1 MKYKIQFLFIMLFVK
16 LIRIFPEKSRFA
28 FADFL
33 GGLGYK
39 LIKSRK
45 MTTLANLK
53 LAFPE
58 MTEKRR
64 EEIGE
69 KSFRIMTKAFMS
81 TLWFDTYFKDE
92 KNVIIHNQEVIDS
105 IMDRKKGAIIAAMH
119 MGNMEAT
126 LKLAQKYTA
135 VTVAKKQKNP
145 YLDRF
150 ITESREKFNITLLKR
165 SKKTAGELVDLLHQN
180 KIIGLFSDHRDEG
193 TTVEFFGETTI
204 APTGAVSLALKND
217 VPLVFI
223 YNILKDDN
231 TCEGFI
237 SDEIKLVKTGN
248 FKEDVHTNVQ
258 NLISE
263 MEEIIKKH
271 PEQWM
276 WFHDRWNIS
285 KNLKRNAKK

>member
-1 MKYKIQFLFIMLFVK
+1 MKYRIQFLFIMIFVK
-16 LIRIFPEKSRFA
+16 LIRILPEKSRFA
-28 FADFL
+28 LADFL

-39 LIKSRK
+39 LIKNRRV
-45 MTTLANLK
+45 TTLANLK

-58 MTEKRR
+58 MSEKRR

-81 TLWFDTYFKDE
+81 TLWFDTYFKKE
-92 KNVIIHNQEVIDS
+92 ENVIIHNQEVIDT
-105 IMDRKKGAIIAAMH
+105 IMDRKKGLIVAAMH

-126 LKLAQKYTA
+126 LKLAQKYHA
-135 VTVAKKQKNP
+135 VTVAKKQRNP
-145 YLDRF
+145 YLDKF

-165 SKKTAGELVDLLHQN
+165 SKRTAGELVNLLNQN
-180 KIIGLFSDHRDEG
+180 EIIGLFSDHRDEG
-193 TTVEFFGETTI
+193 ATVEFFGETTV

-217 VPLVFI
+217 VPLVLI

-231 TCEGFI
+231 SCEGFI
-237 SDEIKLVKTGN
+237 SNEIELVRTGN
-248 FKEDVHTNVQ
+248 FKEEVQINVQ
-258 NLISE
+258 NLITK
-263 MEEIIKKH
+263 MEEIITKN

-285 KNLKRNAKK
+285 KNLKRNSKR